1 MEIVVYRTRF
11 ATETLVDD
19 TAAVL
24 ALYSNFDAILFFFF
38 FFSSTPVVHSREEGV
53 CAFRRPLSDSRQFL
67 SGRRCVL
74 ASISSNHCCALQKQ
88 MVRKNEQ
95 KAILARVL
103 RRNFGNGPSSASN
116 SG

>member
-38 FFSSTPVVHSREEGV
+38 FFFDTCGAQQRGGRMCFSTTLV
-53 CAFRRPLSDSRQFL
+53 
-67 SGRRCVL
+67 
-74 ASISSNHCCALQKQ
+74 
-88 MVRKNEQ
+88 
-95 KAILARVL
+95 
-103 RRNFGNGPSSASN
+103 
-116 SG
+116 

>member
-38 FFSSTPVVHSREEGV
+38 FLRHLWCTAE
-53 CAFRRPLSDSRQFL
+53 RRAY
-67 SGRRCVL
+67 VL
-74 ASISSNHCCALQKQ
+74 FDDPCLIAGS
-88 MVRKNEQ
+88 
-95 KAILARVL
+95 
-103 RRNFGNGPSSASN
+103 F
-116 SG
+116 

>member
-38 FFSSTPVVHSREEGV
+38 FFDTCGAQQRG
-53 CAFRRPLSDSRQFL
+53 
-67 SGRRCVL
+67 GRICFSMTLV
-74 ASISSNHCCALQKQ
+74 
-88 MVRKNEQ
+88 
-95 KAILARVL
+95 
-103 RRNFGNGPSSASN
+103 
-116 SG
+116 